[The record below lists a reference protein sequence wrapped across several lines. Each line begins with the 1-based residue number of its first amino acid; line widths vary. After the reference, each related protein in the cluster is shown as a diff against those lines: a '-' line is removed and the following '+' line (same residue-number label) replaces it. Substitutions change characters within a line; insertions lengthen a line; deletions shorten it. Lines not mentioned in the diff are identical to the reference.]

1 MTADVESGRQRALQ
15 EAVMQVWL
23 EALRS
28 QRTVVDQLGGK
39 TEETESQEK
48 DADKR
53 RLDAGSQT
61 TVSEEKPLVAAPAA
75 GGPILSGCRC
85 FCNKELAEIC
95 SHIVAAPMGAAEDSS
110 ELEVARPQHQN
121 KAEDVEPDGLATL
134 LHNLDEKGENKL
146 KASSTE
152 EGHVDKESIEAS
164 SPESEEVMGEAIWE
178 SENTVVEPD
187 QEQQKIIVPAK
198 QEQRDDYNLN
208 PVASNNLE
216 EGHPDQ
222 DHDLGLSIIQHHE
235 RDHNQTASNGGE
247 DDHSKLGGVPLVGNN
262 TAMEDLSNDNG
273 GDSSAMVADKLSDL
287 KALLEGV
294 GNHTASGTRGTIHP
308 DILVGELPLIVNTA
322 LGDKLMFGNTTEDQ
336 TSDPS
341 TRTNETIA
349 TVLPQHNSTA
359 DNVKLV
365 KDNSAADNVTL
376 VSDNP
381 KADNVKLVKD
391 NPTADNLMLVNDNP
405 TSRNVTL
412 VKDNPTADNVTL
424 VKDNPTADNVTL
436 VKDNPTADN
445 VTLVKDNP
453 TADNLTLVKDNPAAD
468 NMMLVKDNPTAN
480 NVTLV
485 KDNPTAGNMTLVK
498 AVTDNSTIE
507 QNKTAPADGS
517 VMLVNNHLAISN
529 LALVKSNMTQE
540 QLDGTISKVT
550 LAVSNM
556 TQVKNDTTANNVTL
570 VFPKI
575 TYRTIQAYETLAAT
589 RSGRRFR
596 FPDADGERRLEP
608 ARTNRGSK
616 RRDTAAMDAGG
627 RYARPHAPAD
637 RNVRSILN
645 FIPMLTEEQEREH
658 SEERALR
665 DTLDRVNQL
674 GMKVAMK

>member
-1 MTADVESGRQRALQ
+1 
-15 EAVMQVWL
+15 MQVWL
-23 EALRS
+23 EARRS
-28 QRTVVDQLGGK
+28 QRTVVDQLGSK
-39 TEETESQEK
+39 TGEIKSQEK
-48 DADKR
+48 DADMR

-61 TVSEEKPLVAAPAA
+61 TASEEKPLVAAPAA
-75 GGPILSGCRC
+75 GGPMLSGCRC
-85 FCNKELAEIC
+85 FCNKELVELC
-95 SHIVAAPMGAAEDSS
+95 SHIVAAPMGEAEDSS
-110 ELEVARPQHQN
+110 ELEVARLQHRN

-152 EGHVDKESIEAS
+152 EGHVDKENIEAS
-164 SPESEEVMGEAIWE
+164 SPESEEVMSKAIWE

-187 QEQQKIIVPAK
+187 QEQQNVIVLAK

-222 DHDLGLSIIQHHE
+222 DHDLSLSIIQHHE

-247 DDHSKLGGVPLVGNN
+247 DDHSRAGGVPLVGNN

-294 GNHTASGTRGTIHP
+294 GNQTASGTSSTIQP
-308 DILVGELPLIVNTA
+308 DISVGELPLVVNTA
-322 LGDKLMFGNTTEDQ
+322 HGDKLMFGNTTEDQ

-341 TRTNETIA
+341 TRANKTSA
-349 TVLPQHNSTA
+349 TVLPQN
-359 DNVKLV
+359 N
-365 KDNSAADNVTL
+365 
-376 VSDNP
+376 
-381 KADNVKLVKD
+381 
-391 NPTADNLMLVNDNP
+391 
-405 TSRNVTL
+405 NVTL

-424 VKDNPTADNVTL
+424 VKDNLTADNVTL
-436 VKDNPTADN
+436 VKDNLTTDN

-453 TADNLTLVKDNPAAD
+453 MADNLTLVKNKPTAGNVTLVKDNRTADNLTLVNDN
-468 NMMLVKDNPTAN
+468 TATDS
-480 NVTLV
+480 VTLV

-498 AVTDNSTIE
+498 AVTDNSTFE

-517 VMLVNNHLAISN
+517 VMLVNNHLAVSN
-529 LALVKSNMTQE
+529 FALVKSNMTQE
-540 QLDGTISKVT
+540 QLDGTISNET

-556 TQVKNDTTANNVTL
+556 TLVKNDTAANNVTL

-575 TYRTIQAYETLAAT
+575 TYRTIQAYEKLAAT
-589 RSGRRFR
+589 RSSRRFR
-596 FPDADGERRLEP
+596 FPAADEEPRLESIH
-608 ARTNRGSK
+608 ASGGSK
-616 RRDTAAMDAGG
+616 RRDTTETDSGG
-627 RYARPHAPAD
+627 RYARLHASAD

-674 GMKVAMK
+674 GKKVAIK